1 MLTKKQNDISNFFIA
16 GVNYKKTDAELRGQ
30 FAINDEK
37 YAAVLALASQ
47 YQIQETFIL
56 STCNRTEIYGFAENA
71 DLLCQLLCSQTAG
84 TYETFCDIAYIKKG
98 KEAIEHLFNV
108 AAGLDSQILGDYE
121 IVGQIKKVVKFSKEN
136 NFIGAN
142 LERLVNEI
150 LQASKEIKT
159 STVLSSGTVSV
170 SFAAV
175 QFIKEEF
182 SSTAGKKILLL
193 GTGKIG
199 SNTCKNLVDYL
210 DTKDITLIN
219 RTTGKAKKLADE
231 LGLKFA
237 LLDDLSI
244 HVKAADIILVATN
257 SDIPVILRSH
267 VENNGEKLIIDLSIP
282 YNVEIAAQKLSN
294 IKLVNVDD
302 LSKIKDET
310 FHKREA
316 EIPKAK
322 AIIAEHIAEF
332 LDWHKMR
339 KNVPVLK
346 AVKNKLHAMHSCG
359 LYNSIFAI
367 PITSA
372 IDTTHD
378 EEIIQKVITAMALKM
393 RTHNQLGCNYIE
405 AINEYIAVGINN
417 SSCSN

>member
-1 MLTKKQNDISNFFIA
+1 MFTKKQTDISNFFIA

-37 YAAVLALASQ
+37 YAAALALAPQ
-47 YQIQETFIL
+47 YNIQETFIL

-71 DLLCQLLCSQTAG
+71 DLLRQLICTQTEG
-84 TYETFCDIAYIKKG
+84 TYKTFCDIAYIKKG

-121 IVGQIKKVVKFSKEN
+121 IVGQIKKVVKFSKVH

-142 LERLVNEI
+142 MERLVNEV
-150 LQASKEIKT
+150 LKASKEIKT
-159 STVLSSGTVSV
+159 STALSSGTVSV

-175 QFIKEEF
+175 QFIKEKYA
-182 SSTAGKKILLL
+182 SINGKKILLL

-219 RTTGKAKKLADE
+219 RTTGKAKELADE

-237 LLDDLSI
+237 LLDDLAAN
-244 HVKAADIILVATN
+244 VKTADIILVATN
-257 SDIPVILRSH
+257 SDKPVILKSH
-267 VENNGEKLIIDLSIP
+267 LANNGDKLIIDLSIP
-282 YNVEIAAQKLSN
+282 YNVETAAQKLSN
-294 IKLVNVDD
+294 ITLVNVDE

-322 AIIAEHIAEF
+322 FIIAEHIGEF
-332 LDWHKMR
+332 LDWHQMR

-346 AVKNKLHAMHSCG
+346 AVKNKLIAMQSCD
-359 LYNSIFAI
+359 LYTSCFAI
-367 PITSA
+367 PVHKTN
-372 IDTTHD
+372 D
-378 EEIIQKVITAMALKM
+378 EEIIQKVITGLALKM
-393 RTHNQLGCNYIE
+393 RVRNELGCNYIE
-405 AINEYIAVGINN
+405 AINEYIGVGVNN
-417 SSCSN
+417 SSCAN